1 MRPGS
6 AAGRLAWF
14 RACSGAALL
23 AAASASAAPPAS
35 RPAEAARYAF
45 EVSLGTLTMKDGTRL
60 AATYFKPRPRR
71 KGERFPVLLEMLP
84 YRKDDSFYLRDY
96 PLYAYFARR
105 GFACV
110 GVDVRGTGSSDGPVP
125 DREYSERELDDGV
138 EVIRQLAAEAWSDGN
153 VGMWGISWSGFNAI
167 QVAMRRP
174 PALKA
179 ILAVHA
185 SDNLFEDSVDY
196 IDGAFHVDAY
206 HLEIHHEN
214 GLPRPPDYKLDEAY
228 FKDRFDAYP
237 WFLTYM
243 NHPTDGPFWRQ
254 NALRYDYGRLPVPV
268 YLIGGLLDGYRDAV
282 LRILENANV
291 PVKAEIGPWNH
302 AWPNDGEPGP
312 NYEWGVEAVK
322 WWGHWLRG
330 ESNGVGMGKSLM
342 LFVRDGHGPD
352 ARRRTTPGQWRMEDW
367 PIKRTT
373 WQRFFPSGQHML
385 APRAEKESR
394 ETLTYAPGFGASAG
408 LWWGEPTGDMRPD
421 DAGSAV
427 FDSPELTEG
436 IEIVG
441 FPRVHL
447 RVSADAPVAHWI
459 ARLEDVQPDGT
470 VALVAPGVMSAAR
483 HPDPLHPQRLTPGQA
498 VDLAFDLHF
507 TTWTFRPGHRMR
519 LALTN
524 AQFPMLWPTPCA
536 MTATFH
542 LGEST
547 WVEIPA
553 IPFEKRPAPALAAP
567 EPRESRSDAR
577 YLECAEWPEGTR
589 VLHQDLVRGL
599 RQYEWEATCR
609 WEIAKRRYRSSERN
623 FYETSERQPGEA
635 RFRGDESHRIELPGR
650 LVELRSVLEV
660 HSDARS
666 FYVTFTR
673 RILENEALVRE
684 KQWNETIPREFQ

>member
-1 MRPGS
+1 M
-6 AAGRLAWF
+6 
-14 RACSGAALL
+14 AALV
-23 AAASASAAPPAS
+23 AFSVRAEGASP
-35 RPAEAARYAF
+35 EDARYAF
-45 EVSLGTLTMKDGTRL
+45 EVSRGALTMKDGTSL
-60 AATYFKPRPRR
+60 AVTYFKPRPRR
-71 KGERFPVLLEMLP
+71 KEERFPVLLEMLP

-110 GVDVRGTGSSDGPVP
+110 GVDVRGTGSSSGPVP
-125 DREYSERELDDGV
+125 DREYSDHELDDGV
-138 EVIRQLAAEAWSDGN
+138 EVIRQLAAEPWSNGN

-179 ILAVHA
+179 ILAAHA
-185 SDNLFEDSVDY
+185 SDDLFEDSVDY

-214 GLPRPPDYKLDEAY
+214 GLPAPPGYKLDEAY

-237 WFLTYM
+237 WFFTYM
-243 NHPTDGPFWRQ
+243 KHPTDGPFWRQ
-254 NALRYDYGRLPVPV
+254 NALRYDYTRLRTPV
-268 YLIGGLLDGYRDAV
+268 YLIGGLLDGYRDTAP
-282 LRILENANV
+282 RILEHANV

-312 NYEWGVEAVK
+312 NYEWGAEAAR

-330 ESNGVGMGKSLM
+330 EDNGIGNEMSLM
-342 LFVRDGHGPD
+342 VFVRDGHGPD
-352 ARRRTTPGQWRMEDW
+352 DRLKTTPGQWRMEDW

-373 WQRFFPSGQHML
+373 WKRYFPGEEHGL
-385 APRAEKESR
+385 APHAEKEGVER
-394 ETLTYAPGFGASAG
+394 LVYAPDFGASAG

-427 FDSPELTEG
+427 FDSPELADS

-441 FPRVHL
+441 LPRVHL

-459 ARLEDVQPDGT
+459 ARLEDVQPDGA
-470 VALVAPGVMSAAR
+470 VALVAAGVMSAAR
-483 HPDPLHPQRLTPGQA
+483 RPDPLHPERLTPRQP
-498 VDLAFDLHF
+498 VDLAFDMHF
-507 TTWTFRPGHRMR
+507 TTWTFRPGHRLR

-524 AQFPMLWPTPCA
+524 AQFPMLWPTPFA

-547 WVEIPA
+547 WLEIPA
-553 IPFEKRPAPALAAP
+553 IPYEKRPVPKLLP
-567 EPRESRSDAR
+567 PQTREARTDAR
-577 YLECAEWPEGTR
+577 YLECSEWPEGTR
-589 VLHQDLVRGL
+589 SLRSDLVRGL
-599 RQYEWEATCR
+599 KEYEWEATCR
-609 WEIAKRRYRSSERN
+609 WEIGKRRYRSSERN
-623 FYETSERQPGEA
+623 LYETSERQPGEA

-660 HSDARS
+660 HSDARN
-666 FYVTFTR
+666 FYVNFTR

-684 KQWNETIPREFQ
+684 KQWSETFPRQFQ